1 MRKQVNNMSLQS
13 LQEEALEKE
22 SLQLTVFNPTHKD
35 LTISY
40 NGVPYLIKKGE
51 KVITD
56 YNIGLHMAKHIA
68 NAVLESQEKQMT
80 EENRQLV
87 MGTIIL

>member
-1 MRKQVNNMSLQS
+1 MSLQS
-13 LQEEALEKE
+13 LQEDALDRE
-22 SLQLTVFNPTHKD
+22 SLKITIINPTHKD
-35 LTISY
+35 MTISY
-40 NGVPYLIKKGE
+40 DGTPYLIKKGE

-68 NAVLESQEKQMT
+68 NAVLESQEKPMT